1 MKFRAILNRDGGT
14 LRTMDLDAFCAS
26 ARTIFEKEG
35 HELDCRVIAGK
46 SVEAELRKA
55 AHDSDVEIVLAGGGD
70 GTVSAAAAMAFKSGK
85 PLAILPAGT
94 MNLFARAI
102 GMPLDLNQALVAV
115 ARGRTDRIDV
125 ATANGRPFV
134 HQFGVGIHARLVRI
148 RNGMV
153 YGSRLGKMAASLR
166 AIFASAINPP
176 RFEVELHSAD
186 GDRTVTASGI
196 AISNNPLD
204 DSPVPIAATLTAG
217 VLGVY
222 IAQSVTTNELLN
234 LAFDVMTGRWR
245 SNAAVS
251 EAEVRD
257 LVLRFPKRKRG
268 THAVID
274 GELID
279 LEPAVTLQVHPKA
292 LPVILPGQDAVQ
304 PSAA

>member
-1 MKFRAILNRDGGT
+1 LKIRALFNRDGGT
-14 LRTMDLDAFCAS
+14 LRTMDLDAFCAK
-26 ARTIFEKEG
+26 AKAVFEQEG
-35 HELDCRVIAGK
+35 HTLDCRVIEGK

-55 AHDSDVEIVLAGGGD
+55 AHDDDVEMVLAGGGD
-70 GTVSAAAAMAFKSGK
+70 GTISAAAAMAFKSGK
-85 PLAILPAGT
+85 PLAVLPAGT
-94 MNLFARAI
+94 MNLFARAL
-102 GMPLDLNQALVAV
+102 GMPLDLERALVAI
-115 ARGRTDRIDV
+115 ARGKLDRIDV
-125 ATANGRPFV
+125 ATANGQPFV

-148 RNGMV
+148 RNGMA
-153 YGSRLGKMAASLR
+153 YGSRVGKMLASLR
-166 AIFASAINPP
+166 AILASAVNPP
-176 RFEVELHSAD
+176 RFEVELHSAE
-186 GDRTVTASGI
+186 GNRTVTASGI

-222 IAQSVTTNELLN
+222 IAQSVTTNELLA

-251 EAEVRD
+251 ETEVRE

-279 LEPAVTLQVHPKA
+279 LETVVTLQVHPKA
-292 LPVILPGQDAVQ
+292 LPVILPAKDDFPPRV
-304 PSAA
+304 